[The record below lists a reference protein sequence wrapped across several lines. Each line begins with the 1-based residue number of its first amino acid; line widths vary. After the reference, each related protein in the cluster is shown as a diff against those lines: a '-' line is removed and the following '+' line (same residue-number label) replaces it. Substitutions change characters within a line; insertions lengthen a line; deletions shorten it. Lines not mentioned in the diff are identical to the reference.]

1 MILGIFLNGVMR
13 SSFYAMFAFMSTT
26 HNLEVPEPPFNLQG
40 SEDSLEAQA
49 LTKRRGVITE
59 RGTTTI
65 ANRIAEVR
73 KERGISQQAMAKKL
87 GVTQPIISRYERGE
101 LRIHAEL
108 LAKIAKLL
116 DTSSDELLGLTP
128 VKRTQ
133 PKSDLDTADKR
144 KLWKK
149 FQQIAKWPEKD
160 QRAVIRIINSM
171 SK

>member
-1 MILGIFLNGVMR
+1 
-13 SSFYAMFAFMSTT
+13 MSTT
-26 HNLEVPEPPFNLQG
+26 HNLEPDDATLILRESQ
-40 SEDSLEAQA
+40 DSLEVGA
-49 LTKRRGVITE
+49 LAKRRGVITE
-59 RGTTTI
+59 RGTVAI
-65 ANRIAEVR
+65 ANRIADIR
-73 KERGISQQAMAKKL
+73 KERGISQQVMAKKL

-108 LAKIAKLL
+108 LAKIAKIL
-116 DTSSDELLGLTP
+116 DTTSDDLLGLKV
-128 VKRTQ
+128 VKRAK
-133 PKSDLDTADKR
+133 PKSDLDTAEKR

>member
-1 MILGIFLNGVMR
+1 
-13 SSFYAMFAFMSTT
+13 MFAYMSTT
-26 HNLEVPEPPFNLQG
+26 HNLERDNSALILQV
-40 SEDSLEAQA
+40 SDDSLEVGA
-49 LTKRRGVITE
+49 LAKRRGVITE
-59 RGTTTI
+59 RGTVAI
-65 ANRIAEVR
+65 AQRIAEVR

-108 LAKIAKLL
+108 LAKMAKILGT
-116 DTSSDELLGLTP
+116 TSDDLLGLVP
-128 VKRTQ
+128 IKKAK
-133 PKSDLDTADKR
+133 PKNELDTPEKR

-149 FQQIAKWPEKD
+149 FQQIAKWPDKD

>member
-1 MILGIFLNGVMR
+1 
-13 SSFYAMFAFMSTT
+13 MFAYMSTT
-26 HNLEVPEPPFNLQG
+26 HNFSNDDSASKLQGTSCSLEVETL
-40 SEDSLEAQA
+40 A
-49 LTKRRGVITE
+49 KRRGVITE
-59 RGTTTI
+59 RGTVAI
-65 ANRIAEVR
+65 AQRIAEVR

-108 LAKIAKLL
+108 LAKIAKILAT
-116 DTSSDELLGLTP
+116 TSDDLLGLAP
-128 VKRTQ
+128 VKKTK
-133 PKSDLDTADKR
+133 PKNELDSPEKR